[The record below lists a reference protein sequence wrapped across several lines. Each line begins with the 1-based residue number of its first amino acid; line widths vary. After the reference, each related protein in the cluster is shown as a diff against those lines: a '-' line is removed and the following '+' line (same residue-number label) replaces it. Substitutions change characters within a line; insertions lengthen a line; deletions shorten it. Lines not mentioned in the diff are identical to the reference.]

1 MKNNNDTYTN
11 NVISDDEFH
20 QFMEAKTFK
29 EKIKILIIHSEN
41 NQKNIENRRKNN
53 MENYKTDYA
62 VSEEEISKQFEEFCN
77 TKGIKAKF
85 KVAFSQMKE
94 NAHHQHEQD
103 KANIEAIKNS
113 KENQEFKE
121 FLHTKGFKAKC
132 RLVIENIKKG
142 AKNANADTARKIDE
156 LNQKTKVSINAHKV
170 NSNENSEYSAK
181 QLSEE
186 FNAFLKEH
194 GLDEKYSV
202 EIVEE

>member
-1 MKNNNDTYTN
+1 
-11 NVISDDEFH
+11 
-20 QFMEAKTFK
+20 
-29 EKIKILIIHSEN
+29 
-41 NQKNIENRRKNN
+41 

-62 VSEEEISKQFEEFCN
+62 TSQEEISKQFEEFCH

-94 NAHHQHEQD
+94 NTHRQHEQD
-103 KANIEAIKNS
+103 KANLEAVKNS

-121 FLHTKGFKAKC
+121 FIHTKGFKAKC
-132 RLVIENIKKG
+132 RLVIENIKKS
-142 AKNANADTARKIDE
+142 AKNVNAETARKIDE
-156 LNQKTKVSINAHKV
+156 LNKKTKASINAHRV
-170 NSNENSEYSAK
+170 NANVNTSEYSAK

-186 FNAFLKEH
+186 FTAFLKEH